1 MKTDF
6 TLADFDFDLPE
17 ALIAQHPTAVRS
29 ASRLLDG
36 RSTAP
41 ADRGFADLP
50 QLLNAGDLLL
60 FNDTKVVK
68 ARLFGEK
75 ASGGKLEML
84 IERVLPASTDS
95 APNREVVAHIKV
107 SKKPSVGSVLNMAI
121 GADGKP
127 AFQATLLGRWPDESG
142 ALFRFQLT
150 DDSYDLMATHG
161 HVPLPPYITHADDAT
176 DLARYQT
183 VFAKHPGAV
192 AAPTAALHF
201 DEGLLAA
208 LSTRGIETAH
218 ITLHVGAGTFA
229 PVKTDD
235 LSAHKMHAERY
246 HVPPET
252 IAAIDACRARGGRV
266 VAVGTTSVRAIE
278 SWANN
283 GQTHG
288 DTDIFITP
296 GYAFKVVDSLIT
308 NFHLP
313 KSTLM
318 MLISAFAGYPHV
330 MALYEHAI
338 QSSYRFFSY
347 GDAMLLDR
355 Q

>member
-36 RSTAP
+36 RAADP
-41 ADRGFADLP
+41 IDRGFADLP

-84 IERVLPASTDS
+84 IERVLPASTES
-95 APNREVVAHIKV
+95 TTNREVVAHIKV
-107 SKKPSVGSVLNMAI
+107 SKKPSIGSVLNMAV
-121 GADGKP
+121 GADDKP

-150 DDSYDLMATHG
+150 DDAYDLMAAYG

-176 DLARYQT
+176 DLTRYQT

-201 DEGLLAA
+201 DEGVLAA
-208 LSTRGIETAH
+208 LSARGIETAH

-296 GYAFKVVDSLIT
+296 GYTFKVVDSLIT

>member
-6 TLADFDFDLPE
+6 ALADFDFDLPE

-36 RSTAP
+36 RAADP
-41 ADRGFADLP
+41 IDRGFADLP

-84 IERVLPASTDS
+84 IERVLPASTES
-95 APNREVVAHIKV
+95 ATNREVVAHIKV
-107 SKKPSVGSVLNMAI
+107 SKKPSIGSVLNMAV

-150 DDSYDLMATHG
+150 DDAYDLMTTYG

-201 DEGLLAA
+201 DEGVLAA
-208 LSTRGIETAH
+208 LSARGVETAH

-296 GYAFKVVDSLIT
+296 GYTFKVVDSLIT

-330 MALYEHAI
+330 MALYRHAI
-338 QSSYRFFSY
+338 LSSYRFFSY

>member
-36 RSTAP
+36 RAADP
-41 ADRGFADLP
+41 VDRGFADLP

-84 IERVLPASTDS
+84 IERVLPASTES
-95 APNREVVAHIKV
+95 ATNREVVAHIKV
-107 SKKPSVGSVLNMAI
+107 SKKPSIGSVLNMAV

-150 DDSYDLMATHG
+150 DDAYDLMTTYG

-201 DEGLLAA
+201 DEGVLAA
-208 LSTRGIETAH
+208 LSARGIETAH

-246 HVPPET
+246 HVPPAT

-296 GYAFKVVDSLIT
+296 GYTFKVVDSLIT

-330 MALYEHAI
+330 MALYRHAI
-338 QSSYRFFSY
+338 LSSYRFFSY